1 MIIIGGLGSIPGAV
15 FGSIFIVTLSEVLSY
30 ATEIFMNLGTS
41 TAVGI
46 TIAPLREFIY
56 GLVIVLF
63 IIFEPK
69 GLAEVWRIVRSS
81 FRLWPFSY

>member
-1 MIIIGGLGSIPGAV
+1 
-15 FGSIFIVTLSEVLSY
+15 
-30 ATEIFMNLGTS
+30 MNLGGMS
-41 TAVGI
+41 DLAL
-46 TIAPLREFIY
+46 TIAPLREFIF
-56 GLVIVLF
+56 GLTIVLF